1 MRVPRGT
8 IAYAALLATCARG
21 EAATDDPFKNTDCKN
36 THVQIE
42 LDYCAD
48 RNFQAQDK
56 KLNAV
61 YQALLAGY
69 DPKGKVLLKTAERN
83 WLAYRDSECTLETAG
98 SEGGSIQP
106 MEYSL
111 CLADKTKDRIRELQH
126 QRDCTADAGC
136 TTPN

>member
-1 MRVPRGT
+1 MRVRCG
-8 IAYAALLATCARG
+8 ALAFASLLANSPGST
-21 EAATDDPFKNTDCKN
+21 AATDDSFKNTDCKKAQ
-36 THVQIE
+36 VQLE

-48 RNFQAQDK
+48 REFQAQDK

-69 DPKGKVLLKTAERN
+69 DPKNKTLLKTAERN

-98 SEGGSIQP
+98 SGGGSIQP

-111 CLADKTKDRIRELQH
+111 CLADKTREHLKELQR
-126 QRDCTADAGC
+126 QRDCADDDGC
-136 TTPN
+136 NPPN